1 MSATRVDKLVV
12 SFGAVFASYVCYV
25 LVMMN
30 DPAVLSWNI
39 AYGILFAALWIC
51 VWGLL
56 RLKKWAYILSFVF
69 AGLGLGLGAY
79 LAHFAWT
86 FWIFKEPTL
95 AEKVLAVIHPR
106 ISVFT
111 LAPAL
116 WLGYFLKSSVRARF
130 VS

>member
-1 MSATRVDKLVV
+1 MNPTRMDKVVV
-12 SFGAVFASYVCYV
+12 SLGALFGSYVCYV

-30 DPAVLSWNI
+30 DPTVLLWNI
-39 AYGILFAALWIC
+39 AYGVLFAALWLC

-56 RLKKWAYILSFVF
+56 RLKKWAYILSFVL
-69 AGLGLGLGAY
+69 AALGLGLGVY
-79 LAHFAWT
+79 LVHFAWT

-106 ISVFT
+106 ISVFA

-116 WLGYFLKSSVRARF
+116 WLSYFLNPRIRPRF